1 MEKKGKEDE
10 IKGSSHWW
18 RKSPSPVVAFHYRR
32 GANLTHHSITAR
44 PGESMLDMR
53 QEQGALPATT
63 SKQSHSQAAQSRDT
77 LRRRRSLSK
86 HPRLSSGGCSW
97 EGTVTFLIQ
106 PAAPFHSA
114 VMYVS
119 QHVHLHLRTQ
129 FKITL
134 LNNVNDSPPP
144 DLFSFG
150 IRNQHWGGGVCGYCT
165 ATTPREGLCHH
176 RWQFRP
182 NTGIFFVG
190 PKASAWRTWLA
201 IAAITQD
208 KSTSQRV
215 SLGTM
220 TVASTSLQSSSGQR
234 TLLTQP
240 RCKQFESK

>member
-1 MEKKGKEDE
+1 MEKKGKEEE

-18 RKSPSPVVAFHYRR
+18 RKSLSPDVVFHYRK

-63 SKQSHSQAAQSRDT
+63 SKQSRSQAAQSRDT

-114 VMYVS
+114 ATYVS
-119 QHVHLHLRTQ
+119 QHVYLHLRTQ

-150 IRNQHWGGGVCGYCT
+150 IRNQHWEGEVWLLQCYDSQGGTVPPLLTIQTKHWAKSFSVKDMACNSGN
-165 ATTPREGLCHH
+165 
-176 RWQFRP
+176 
-182 NTGIFFVG
+182 NTG
-190 PKASAWRTWLA
+190 
-201 IAAITQD
+201 
-208 KSTSQRV
+208 
-215 SLGTM
+215 
-220 TVASTSLQSSSGQR
+220 
-234 TLLTQP
+234 
-240 RCKQFESK
+240 